1 MNATAA
7 NYDLD
12 GNVAAAASKSSDDD
26 VVTGPQTDPYRDVV
40 PSDTEK
46 NEVRKKL
53 IESIDSVLNHP
64 HLTKGH
70 LDLFQEQTEE
80 RRA

>member
-26 VVTGPQTDPYRDVV
+26 VVT
-40 PSDTEK
+40 EILAA
-46 NEVRKKL
+46 L
-53 IESIDSVLNHP
+53 ISP
-64 HLTKGH
+64 
-70 LDLFQEQTEE
+70 
-80 RRA
+80 